1 MLLTRG
7 DAFALPRANR
17 FWAFSP
23 KNTAF
28 LSECT
33 KLCLNLQM
41 ELRED
46 CFEVIERQLTPRRG
60 KSWFSGVLNDSVVML
75 YVCKKIKNKII
86 PKINVKFEDTLNE
99 YFGIG

>member
-1 MLLTRG
+1 
-7 DAFALPRANR
+7 
-17 FWAFSP
+17 
-23 KNTAF
+23 
-28 LSECT
+28 
-33 KLCLNLQM
+33 M

-46 CFEVIERQLTPRRG
+46 CFERIAHTPRPAG
-60 KSWFSGVLNDSVVML
+60 AKSWFSGVLNDSVVML

>member
-1 MLLTRG
+1 
-7 DAFALPRANR
+7 
-17 FWAFSP
+17 
-23 KNTAF
+23 
-28 LSECT
+28 
-33 KLCLNLQM
+33 M

-46 CFEVIERQLTPRRG
+46 CFERIAHPTPLQGQPAISPTQSEATRRGKQPTDVTPRRG